1 LRSLISSTKKDDP
14 TLPVLPAIDPVAS
27 AYVNSQLCHALT
39 DRLRVAQI
47 AGFNLAESGSDA
59 NLGHFVAKTA
69 EPFCIRFASILLL
82 VADEFDQE
90 SKCSIKA
97 TIGFWKKTA
106 S

>member
-1 LRSLISSTKKDDP
+1 
-14 TLPVLPAIDPVAS
+14 
-27 AYVNSQLCHALT
+27 
-39 DRLRVAQI
+39 
-47 AGFNLAESGSDA
+47 
-59 NLGHFVAKTA
+59 
-69 EPFCIRFASILLL
+69 LL